1 MAILD
6 VEQSKVVGNKG
17 IDREIDENAHS
28 LIMDTIQM
36 TQYQYPESSTV
47 RELTS
52 NAIDSQAEKIRA
64 IEILTGKVKKEDYY
78 IERQEAQYKD
88 SNFDESY
95 YDLNWLDQQNNTV
108 ELKYICG
115 TGGGWCDK
123 LIVKD
128 YGVGLGGT
136 RLQKYFSIG
145 YSTKRN
151 TTKAL
156 GGLVN

>member
-6 VEQSKVVGNKG
+6 VEQSKTQGTKG
-17 IDREIDENAHS
+17 ITREIDINAHS

-36 TQYQYPESSTV
+36 TQYQYPEASTV

-52 NAIDSQAEKIRA
+52 NAIDSQAEKLRA
-64 IEILTGKVKKEDYY
+64 IEILSGKVKKEDYY
-78 IERQEAQYKD
+78 LERQEAQYKD

-95 YDLNWLDQQNNTV
+95 YDLDWLDLTNNIV

-128 YGVGLGGT
+128 YGVGIGEK
-136 RLQKYFSIG
+136 RLEGYWSIG
-145 YSTKRN
+145 LIRVK
-151 TTKAL
+151 
-156 GGLVN
+156 